1 LLAVVQADHQKVVP
15 STSLAEAVELAQ
27 SAATALEL
35 PLQAQLVV
43 LEELEHLLQL
53 LFQ

>member
-1 LLAVVQADHQKVVP
+1 MRAEMLAQAHHTHQ
-15 STSLAEAVELAQ
+15 AAAAVELAQ

-53 LFQ
+53 LDLQ

>member
-1 LLAVVQADHQKVVP
+1 MRAEMLAQAIHTHQAAAV
-15 STSLAEAVELAQ
+15 VELAQ

-53 LFQ
+53 LDLQ